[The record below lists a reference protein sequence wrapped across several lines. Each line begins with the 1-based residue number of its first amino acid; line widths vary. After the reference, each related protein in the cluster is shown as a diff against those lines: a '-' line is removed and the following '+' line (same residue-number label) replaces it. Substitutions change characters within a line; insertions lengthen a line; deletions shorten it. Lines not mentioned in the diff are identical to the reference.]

1 MAMEI
6 NGLNSNQ
13 INSGKAR
20 SGQKVATA
28 DAAAKKPDT
37 KAETTGSETVKI
49 SPEAQALNRVSQQMD
64 TDAPVNQE
72 KVDALRAALADGSY
86 SVNAQSIARKMLESD
101 SLF

>member
-13 INSGKAR
+13 ANASKAK
-20 SGQKVATA
+20 SGQKVSAS
-28 DAAAKKPDT
+28 DAGAKKPTPAADNS
-37 KAETTGSETVKI
+37 GGETVKI
-49 SPEAQALNRVSQQMD
+49 SAEAQALNRVSQQLE

-72 KVDALRAALADGSY
+72 KVEALRAAVADGSY
-86 SVNAQSIARKMLESD
+86 KVDPQSVARKMLESD